1 MRGSK
6 ALLILSSLVVHIDID
21 VVLLRRVESRL
32 YLWVSVS
39 TLSMSTWVC
48 RSIMY
53 VLLYIVYILCGV
65 WWLRVL
71 HPLSVLELL
80 CMIRYDHS
88 LWTWKV
94 VHGGYIH
101 IFLSLYSNRYIMYY
115 NCIILCGD
123 WEYRIGRVYFS
134 CCVRQG
140 LYHSLWIHVCM
151 KGCWMFWMLSWLS
164 LL

>member
-6 ALLILSSLVVHIDID
+6 ALLVLSSLVVHIDID

-71 HPLSVLELL
+71 HRLSVLELL
-80 CMIRYDHS
+80 CMIRYVS
-88 LWTWKV
+88 
-94 VHGGYIH
+94 
-101 IFLSLYSNRYIMYY
+101 FIM
-115 NCIILCGD
+115 D
-123 WEYRIGRVYFS
+123 
-134 CCVRQG
+134 
-140 LYHSLWIHVCM
+140 M
-151 KGCWMFWMLSWLS
+151 KGCPWWIYTYISEFVFESIYYVLQLYYIVWWLRVS
-164 LL
+164 DWSSVP